1 MPNLTF
7 NYGHYDFWE
16 RYIPSNY
23 YGPQK
28 VTFDGPNRLIFI
40 NAGETSIDVQ
50 EDIYSNWKEWTRTRN
65 NATWPIAISTLG
77 GDPITETTFV
87 GDTYFLENG
96 WRIQPWIPG
105 ANGSNGYIL
114 DIVGNIYTREPG
126 QNPVNPVP
134 SVSVTLTRSNI
145 TETAIVGGQDT
156 LSKILEI
163 WQILGLAGGQTITD
177 TSIKVGGITL
187 TISQSGDGETTTVG
201 RS

>member
-1 MPNLTF
+1 MLAF

-16 RYIPSNY
+16 RNIPLNY
-23 YGPQK
+23 YGNQK
-28 VTFDGPNRLIFI
+28 VTFDAPNRLILV
-40 NAGETSIDVQ
+40 NAGETTINVK

-65 NATWPIAISTLG
+65 NSTWPIAISTLG
-77 GDPITETTFV
+77 GDPITDTTFV

-96 WRIQPWIPG
+96 WRIQPWDPG
-105 ANGSNGYIL
+105 ANSSNGYIL
-114 DIVGNIYTREPG
+114 DVVGNIYTREPG

-156 LSKILEI
+156 LTKLAEI

-177 TSIKVGGITL
+177 TSIKVGNITL